1 MPVVSVLMPT
11 YNAEKYLK
19 EAIDSILNQT
29 FTDFEFLIID
39 DNSKDKTKKIIG
51 KYNDKRIKLI
61 KGPQK
66 GLAAALNCGIKKAQ
80 GKYIAR
86 MDADDISLPARLEKQ
101 VNYLEAH
108 PEITVLGMG
117 SVGACRQCAVKQYQN
132 AEDTRGRLV
141 MSCMTP
147 ASDGTFISIDDEEAK
162 QFRESVVEWLMTN
175 HPHDCPVCEEG
186 GNCHLQDMTVMTGHS
201 FRRYRFTKRTHRNQ
215 DLGPFI
221 SHEMNRCIACYRCVR
236 YYKDYADGTDL
247 GVYGAHDNVY
257 FGRPEDGTLESEFSG
272 NLVEICPT
280 GVFTDKTHSERYN
293 RKWDMQF
300 APSICQQCS
309 IGCNISPGE
318 RYGELRRIENRY
330 NGTVNHYFLCDRG
343 RFGYGY
349 VNLKDRP
356 RQPVQ
361 RRGDDFI
368 TLNAEQAMQGAAD
381 ILRQSKKV
389 IGIGSPRA
397 SVESNFALRELV
409 GEENFYTGIA
419 HGEQERLQ
427 LALKVLREGG
437 IYTPALREIES
448 YDAVLVLGEDVTQ
461 TGARV
466 ALAVRQAVK
475 GKARE
480 MAAAQKVADWQIAAI
495 LNIGQRAKHPLFVT
509 NVDDTRL
516 DDIAAWTYRAP
527 VEDQARL
534 GFAIAHALDN
544 SAPAVDGIEPE
555 LQSKIDVIVQA
566 LAGAKKPLIISGTNA
581 GSLEVIQAAANV
593 AKALKGRGADVGI
606 TMIARSV
613 NSMGLGI
620 MGGGSLEEALT
631 ELETGR
637 ADAVVVLE
645 NDLHRH
651 ASAIRVNAALAK
663 APLVMVV
670 DHQRTAIMENAHLV
684 LSAASFAE
692 SDGTVINN
700 EGRAQR
706 FFQVYDPAYYDS
718 KTVMLESWRWLHS
731 LHSTLLSREV
741 DWTQLDHVID
751 AVVAKIPELAG
762 IKDAAPDA
770 TFRIRGQK
778 LAREP
783 HRYSGRTA
791 MRANISVHEPRQPQ
805 DIDTMFTF
813 SMEGNNQPTAHRSQV
828 PFAWAPGWNSPQA
841 WNKFQDE
848 VGGKLRFGDPGVR
861 LFETSENGLD
871 YFTSVPARFQPQDG
885 KWRIAP
891 YYHLFGSDELSQ
903 RAPVFQSRMPQPYI
917 KLNPADAAKL
927 GVNAGTHVSF
937 SYDGNTVTLPV
948 EIAEGLT
955 AGQVGLPMG
964 MSGIAPVLAGA
975 HLEDLKEAQ
984 Q

>member
-1 MPVVSVLMPT
+1 
-11 YNAEKYLK
+11 
-19 EAIDSILNQT
+19 
-29 FTDFEFLIID
+29 
-39 DNSKDKTKKIIG
+39 
-51 KYNDKRIKLI
+51 
-61 KGPQK
+61 
-66 GLAAALNCGIKKAQ
+66 
-80 GKYIAR
+80 
-86 MDADDISLPARLEKQ
+86 
-101 VNYLEAH
+101 
-108 PEITVLGMG
+108 
-117 SVGACRQCAVKQYQN
+117 
-132 AEDTRGRLV
+132 
-141 MSCMTP
+141 
-147 ASDGTFISIDDEEAK
+147 
-162 QFRESVVEWLMTN
+162 
-175 HPHDCPVCEEG
+175 
-186 GNCHLQDMTVMTGHS
+186 
-201 FRRYRFTKRTHRNQ
+201 
-215 DLGPFI
+215 
-221 SHEMNRCIACYRCVR
+221 
-236 YYKDYADGTDL
+236 
-247 GVYGAHDNVY
+247 Y

-581 GSLEVIQAAANV
+581 GSIEVIQAAANV

-651 ASAIRVNAALAK
+651 ASATRVNAALAK

-927 GVNAGTHVSF
+927 GVNAGARVSF

>member
-1 MPVVSVLMPT
+1 
-11 YNAEKYLK
+11 
-19 EAIDSILNQT
+19 
-29 FTDFEFLIID
+29 
-39 DNSKDKTKKIIG
+39 
-51 KYNDKRIKLI
+51 
-61 KGPQK
+61 
-66 GLAAALNCGIKKAQ
+66 
-80 GKYIAR
+80 
-86 MDADDISLPARLEKQ
+86 
-101 VNYLEAH
+101 
-108 PEITVLGMG
+108 
-117 SVGACRQCAVKQYQN
+117 
-132 AEDTRGRLV
+132 
-141 MSCMTP
+141 
-147 ASDGTFISIDDEEAK
+147 
-162 QFRESVVEWLMTN
+162 
-175 HPHDCPVCEEG
+175 
-186 GNCHLQDMTVMTGHS
+186 
-201 FRRYRFTKRTHRNQ
+201 
-215 DLGPFI
+215 
-221 SHEMNRCIACYRCVR
+221 
-236 YYKDYADGTDL
+236 
-247 GVYGAHDNVY
+247 AHDNVY

-581 GSLEVIQAAANV
+581 GSAEVIQAAANV

-620 MGGGSLEEALT
+620 IGGGSLEEALT

-651 ASAIRVNAALAK
+651 ASATRVNAALAK

-718 KTVMLESWRWLHS
+718 QTVMLESWRWLHS

-927 GVNAGTHVSF
+927 GVNAGTRVSF

>member
-1 MPVVSVLMPT
+1 MATIHVDG
-11 YNAEKYLK
+11 K
-19 EAIDSILNQT
+19 EYEVNGA
-29 FTDFEFLIID
+29 
-39 DNSKDKTKKIIG
+39 DN
-51 KYNDKRIKLI
+51 L
-61 KGPQK
+61 
-66 GLAAALNCGIKKAQ
+66 
-80 GKYIAR
+80 
-86 MDADDISLPARLEKQ
+86 
-101 VNYLEAH
+101 LEACLSLGLDIPYFCWH
-108 PEITVLGMG
+108 PALG

-186 GNCHLQDMTVMTGHS
+186 GNCHLQDMTVMTGHT

-466 ALAVRQAVK
+466 ARAVRQGERGK
-475 GKARE
+475 GRE
-480 MAAAQKVADWQIAAI
+480 MAAAQKVADGPRAAI

-581 GSLEVIQAAANV
+581 GSTEVSQAAANV

-651 ASAIRVNAALAK
+651 ASATRVNAALAK

-927 GVNAGTHVSF
+927 GVNAGTRVSF

>member
-1 MPVVSVLMPT
+1 M
-11 YNAEKYLK
+11 
-19 EAIDSILNQT
+19 
-29 FTDFEFLIID
+29 
-39 DNSKDKTKKIIG
+39 
-51 KYNDKRIKLI
+51 
-61 KGPQK
+61 
-66 GLAAALNCGIKKAQ
+66 
-80 GKYIAR
+80 
-86 MDADDISLPARLEKQ
+86 
-101 VNYLEAH
+101 
-108 PEITVLGMG
+108 
-117 SVGACRQCAVKQYQN
+117 
-132 AEDTRGRLV
+132 
-141 MSCMTP
+141 
-147 ASDGTFISIDDEEAK
+147 
-162 QFRESVVEWLMTN
+162 
-175 HPHDCPVCEEG
+175 
-186 GNCHLQDMTVMTGHS
+186 
-201 FRRYRFTKRTHRNQ
+201 
-215 DLGPFI
+215 
-221 SHEMNRCIACYRCVR
+221 
-236 YYKDYADGTDL
+236 
-247 GVYGAHDNVY
+247 
-257 FGRPEDGTLESEFSG
+257 
-272 NLVEICPT
+272 
-280 GVFTDKTHSERYN
+280 
-293 RKWDMQF
+293 
-300 APSICQQCS
+300 
-309 IGCNISPGE
+309 
-318 RYGELRRIENRY
+318 
-330 NGTVNHYFLCDRG
+330 
-343 RFGYGY
+343 
-349 VNLKDRP
+349 
-356 RQPVQ
+356 
-361 RRGDDFI
+361 
-368 TLNAEQAMQGAAD
+368 
-381 ILRQSKKV
+381 
-389 IGIGSPRA
+389 
-397 SVESNFALRELV
+397 RELV
-409 GEENFYTGIA
+409 GAENFYTGIA
-419 HGEQERLQ
+419 QSEQERLQ

-437 IYTPALREIES
+437 VHTPALRDIES
-448 YDAVLVLGEDVTQ
+448 YDAVLVLGEDITQ

-509 NVDDTRL
+509 NVDNTRL

-544 SAPAVDGIEPE
+544 NAPAVDGISSD
-555 LQSKIDVIVQA
+555 LQNKIDVIVQA

-581 GSLEVIQAAANV
+581 GSAEVIQAAANV

-620 MGGGSLEEALT
+620 MGGGSLDDALT

-651 ASAIRVNAALAK
+651 ASATRVNAALAK

-718 KTVMLESWRWLHS
+718 NTIMLESWRWLHS
-731 LHSTLLSREV
+731 LHSTVQNREV

-751 AVVAKIPELAG
+751 AVVAAMPELAG

-805 DIDTMFTF
+805 DKDTMFAF
-813 SMEGNNQPTAHRSQV
+813 SMEGNNQPSAPRSQI

-848 VGGKLRFGDPGVR
+848 VGGKLRHGDPGVR
-861 LFETSENGLD
+861 LIEATEGGLD
-871 YFTSVPARFQPQDG
+871 YFTTVPASFQAQDG
-885 KWRIAP
+885 QWRIAP

-927 GVNAGTHVSF
+927 GVNAGTRVSF

-964 MSGIAPVLAGA
+964 MPGIAPVLAGA
-975 HLEDLKEAQ
+975 RLEDLQEAQ

>member
-1 MPVVSVLMPT
+1 M
-11 YNAEKYLK
+11 
-19 EAIDSILNQT
+19 
-29 FTDFEFLIID
+29 
-39 DNSKDKTKKIIG
+39 
-51 KYNDKRIKLI
+51 
-61 KGPQK
+61 
-66 GLAAALNCGIKKAQ
+66 
-80 GKYIAR
+80 
-86 MDADDISLPARLEKQ
+86 
-101 VNYLEAH
+101 
-108 PEITVLGMG
+108 
-117 SVGACRQCAVKQYQN
+117 
-132 AEDTRGRLV
+132 
-141 MSCMTP
+141 
-147 ASDGTFISIDDEEAK
+147 
-162 QFRESVVEWLMTN
+162 
-175 HPHDCPVCEEG
+175 
-186 GNCHLQDMTVMTGHS
+186 
-201 FRRYRFTKRTHRNQ
+201 
-215 DLGPFI
+215 
-221 SHEMNRCIACYRCVR
+221 
-236 YYKDYADGTDL
+236 
-247 GVYGAHDNVY
+247 
-257 FGRPEDGTLESEFSG
+257 
-272 NLVEICPT
+272 
-280 GVFTDKTHSERYN
+280 
-293 RKWDMQF
+293 
-300 APSICQQCS
+300 
-309 IGCNISPGE
+309 
-318 RYGELRRIENRY
+318 
-330 NGTVNHYFLCDRG
+330 
-343 RFGYGY
+343 
-349 VNLKDRP
+349 
-356 RQPVQ
+356 
-361 RRGDDFI
+361 
-368 TLNAEQAMQGAAD
+368 
-381 ILRQSKKV
+381 KV
-389 IGIGSPRA
+389 
-397 SVESNFALRELV
+397 NFALRELV
-409 GEENFYTGIA
+409 GADNFYTGIA
-419 HGEQERLQ
+419 QGELDRLQ
-427 LALKVLREGG
+427 LALSVLRDGG
-437 IYTPALREIES
+437 IHTPALREIES

-509 NVDDTRL
+509 NVDNTRL

-544 SAPAVDGIEPE
+544 NAPAVDGIDRD
-555 LQSKIDVIVQA
+555 LQNKIDVIVQA

-581 GSLEVIQAAANV
+581 GSAEVIQAAANV

-613 NSMGLGI
+613 NSMGLGMI
-620 MGGGSLEEALT
+620 GGGSLDDALT

-651 ASAIRVNAALAK
+651 ASAARVDAALAK
-663 APLVMVV
+663 APLVLVV
-670 DHQRTAIMENAHLV
+670 DHQLTAIMENAHLV

-706 FFQVYDPAYYDS
+706 FFQVYDPSYYDS
-718 KTVMLESWRWLHS
+718 NTVMLESWRWLHS
-731 LHSTLLSREV
+731 LHSTVQSREV

-751 AVVAKIPELAG
+751 AVVEKLPQLAG

-770 TFRIRGQK
+770 SFRIRGQK

-805 DIDTMFTF
+805 DKDTMFAF
-813 SMEGNNQPTAHRSQV
+813 SMEGNNQPSAPRSQI

-848 VGGKLRFGDPGVR
+848 VGGKLRHGDPGVR
-861 LFETSENGLD
+861 LIEASADGMD
-871 YFTSVPARFQPQDG
+871 YFTTVPASFHAQDG
-885 KWRIAP
+885 QWRVAP
-891 YYHLFGSDELSQ
+891 YYHLFGSDEMSQ
-903 RAPVFQSRMPQPYI
+903 RAPVFQTRMPQPYI

-927 GVNAGTHVSF
+927 GVNAGTRVSF

-964 MSGIAPVLAGA
+964 MPGIAPVLAGA
-975 HLEDLKEAQ
+975 RLEDLQEAQ

>member
-1 MPVVSVLMPT
+1 M
-11 YNAEKYLK
+11 
-19 EAIDSILNQT
+19 
-29 FTDFEFLIID
+29 
-39 DNSKDKTKKIIG
+39 
-51 KYNDKRIKLI
+51 
-61 KGPQK
+61 
-66 GLAAALNCGIKKAQ
+66 
-80 GKYIAR
+80 
-86 MDADDISLPARLEKQ
+86 
-101 VNYLEAH
+101 
-108 PEITVLGMG
+108 
-117 SVGACRQCAVKQYQN
+117 
-132 AEDTRGRLV
+132 
-141 MSCMTP
+141 
-147 ASDGTFISIDDEEAK
+147 
-162 QFRESVVEWLMTN
+162 
-175 HPHDCPVCEEG
+175 
-186 GNCHLQDMTVMTGHS
+186 
-201 FRRYRFTKRTHRNQ
+201 
-215 DLGPFI
+215 
-221 SHEMNRCIACYRCVR
+221 
-236 YYKDYADGTDL
+236 
-247 GVYGAHDNVY
+247 
-257 FGRPEDGTLESEFSG
+257 
-272 NLVEICPT
+272 
-280 GVFTDKTHSERYN
+280 
-293 RKWDMQF
+293 
-300 APSICQQCS
+300 
-309 IGCNISPGE
+309 
-318 RYGELRRIENRY
+318 
-330 NGTVNHYFLCDRG
+330 
-343 RFGYGY
+343 
-349 VNLKDRP
+349 NLKDRP

-361 RRGDDFI
+361 RRGDDLI

-409 GEENFYTGIA
+409 GADNFYTGIA
-419 HGEQERLQ
+419 QGEQERLQ
-427 LALKVLREGG
+427 LALSVLRDGG
-437 IYTPALREIES
+437 IHTPALREIES

-509 NVDDTRL
+509 NVDNTRL

-544 SAPAVDGIEPE
+544 NAPAVDGIDRD
-555 LQSKIDVIVQA
+555 LQNKIDVIVQA

-581 GSLEVIQAAANV
+581 GSAEVIQAAANV

-613 NSMGLGI
+613 NSMGLGMI
-620 MGGGSLEEALT
+620 GGGSLDDALT

-651 ASAIRVNAALAK
+651 ASATRVNAALAK
-663 APLVMVV
+663 APLVLVV

-706 FFQVYDPAYYDS
+706 FFQVYDPSYYDS
-718 KTVMLESWRWLHS
+718 NTVMLESWRWLHS
-731 LHSTLLSREV
+731 LHSTVQSREV

-751 AVVAKIPELAG
+751 AVVEKLPQLAG

-805 DIDTMFTF
+805 DKDTMFAF
-813 SMEGNNQPTAHRSQV
+813 SMEGNNQPSAPRSQI

-848 VGGKLRFGDPGVR
+848 VGGKLRHGDPGVR
-861 LFETSENGLD
+861 LIEASADGMD
-871 YFTSVPARFQPQDG
+871 YFTTVPASFQAQDG
-885 KWRIAP
+885 QWRIAP
-891 YYHLFGSDELSQ
+891 YYHLFGSDEMSQ
-903 RAPVFQSRMPQPYI
+903 RAPVFQTRMPQPYI

-927 GVNAGTHVSF
+927 GVNAGTRVSF

-964 MSGIAPVLAGA
+964 MPGIAPVLAGA
-975 HLEDLKEAQ
+975 RLEDLQEAQ

>member
-1 MPVVSVLMPT
+1 M
-11 YNAEKYLK
+11 
-19 EAIDSILNQT
+19 
-29 FTDFEFLIID
+29 
-39 DNSKDKTKKIIG
+39 
-51 KYNDKRIKLI
+51 
-61 KGPQK
+61 
-66 GLAAALNCGIKKAQ
+66 
-80 GKYIAR
+80 
-86 MDADDISLPARLEKQ
+86 
-101 VNYLEAH
+101 
-108 PEITVLGMG
+108 
-117 SVGACRQCAVKQYQN
+117 
-132 AEDTRGRLV
+132 
-141 MSCMTP
+141 
-147 ASDGTFISIDDEEAK
+147 
-162 QFRESVVEWLMTN
+162 
-175 HPHDCPVCEEG
+175 
-186 GNCHLQDMTVMTGHS
+186 
-201 FRRYRFTKRTHRNQ
+201 
-215 DLGPFI
+215 
-221 SHEMNRCIACYRCVR
+221 
-236 YYKDYADGTDL
+236 
-247 GVYGAHDNVY
+247 
-257 FGRPEDGTLESEFSG
+257 
-272 NLVEICPT
+272 
-280 GVFTDKTHSERYN
+280 
-293 RKWDMQF
+293 
-300 APSICQQCS
+300 
-309 IGCNISPGE
+309 
-318 RYGELRRIENRY
+318 RRIENRY
-330 NGTVNHYFLCDRG
+330 NGTVNRYFLCDRG

-361 RRGDDFI
+361 RRGDDLI

-397 SVESNFALRELV
+397 SIESNFALRELV
-409 GEENFYTGIA
+409 GADNFYTGIA
-419 HGEQERLQ
+419 KGEQARLQ
-427 LALKVLREGG
+427 MMLKVLREGG
-437 IYTPALREIES
+437 IHTPSLRDIES
-448 YDAVLVLGEDVTQ
+448 YDAVLVLGEDITQ

-534 GFAIAHALDN
+534 GFAIAHALDD
-544 SAPAVDGIEPE
+544 SAPAVDGLSQD
-555 LQSKIDVIVQA
+555 LQGKVDVIVQA

-581 GSLEVIQAAANV
+581 GSMEIIQAAANV
-593 AKALKGRGADVGI
+593 AKALKGRGADVGV
-606 TMIARSV
+606 TMVARAV
-613 NSMGLGI
+613 NSVGLGMI
-620 MGGGSLEEALT
+620 GGGSLEEALD
-631 ELETGR
+631 ELESGA
-637 ADAVVVLE
+637 ADAVIVLE

-651 ASAIRVNAALAK
+651 ASAARVDAALAK

-670 DHQRTAIMENAHLV
+670 DHQRTAIMDKAHLV

-692 SDGTVINN
+692 SDGTVVNN

-706 FFQVYDPAYYDS
+706 FFQVYDPAYYDA

-731 LHSTLLSREV
+731 LHSTVNNRQV

-751 AVVAKIPELAG
+751 AAIAALPQLAG

-805 DIDTMFTF
+805 DKDTMFAF
-813 SMEGNNQPTAHRSQV
+813 SMEGNNQPSAPRSQI

-848 VGGKLRFGDPGVR
+848 VGGKLRHGDPGVR
-861 LFETSENGLD
+861 LFEASASGLE
-871 YFTSVPARFQPQDG
+871 YFTAVPASFQAEEG

-903 RAPVFQSRMPQPYI
+903 RAPVFQSRMPEPYI

-927 GVNAGTHVSF
+927 GVNPGAMLSF
-937 SYDGNTVTLPV
+937 SVEGQTLRLPLV
-948 EIAEGLT
+948 ISEGLT

-964 MSGIAPVLAGA
+964 MPGIAPVLTGSRIDS
-975 HLEDLKEAQ
+975 LQEAKA
-984 Q
+984 

>member
-1 MPVVSVLMPT
+1 MATIHVDG
-11 YNAEKYLK
+11 K
-19 EAIDSILNQT
+19 EYEVNGA
-29 FTDFEFLIID
+29 
-39 DNSKDKTKKIIG
+39 DN
-51 KYNDKRIKLI
+51 L
-61 KGPQK
+61 
-66 GLAAALNCGIKKAQ
+66 
-80 GKYIAR
+80 
-86 MDADDISLPARLEKQ
+86 
-101 VNYLEAH
+101 LEACLSLGLDIPYFCWH
-108 PEITVLGMG
+108 PALG

-132 AEDTRGRLV
+132 VEDTRGRLV

-162 QFRESVVEWLMTN
+162 QFRESVVEGLMTN

-516 DDIAAWTYRAP
+516 DDIAALTYRAP

-581 GSLEVIQAAANV
+581 GSIEVIQAAANV

-637 ADAVVVLE
+637 ADAVGVLE

-651 ASAIRVNAALAK
+651 ASATRVNAALAK

-955 AGQVGLPMG
+955 AGQGGLPMG

>member
-1 MPVVSVLMPT
+1 
-11 YNAEKYLK
+11 
-19 EAIDSILNQT
+19 
-29 FTDFEFLIID
+29 
-39 DNSKDKTKKIIG
+39 
-51 KYNDKRIKLI
+51 
-61 KGPQK
+61 
-66 GLAAALNCGIKKAQ
+66 
-80 GKYIAR
+80 
-86 MDADDISLPARLEKQ
+86 
-101 VNYLEAH
+101 
-108 PEITVLGMG
+108 
-117 SVGACRQCAVKQYQN
+117 
-132 AEDTRGRLV
+132 
-141 MSCMTP
+141 
-147 ASDGTFISIDDEEAK
+147 
-162 QFRESVVEWLMTN
+162 
-175 HPHDCPVCEEG
+175 
-186 GNCHLQDMTVMTGHS
+186 MTGHS

-257 FGRPEDGTLESEFSG
+257 FGRPEDGTLENEFSG

-581 GSLEVIQAAANV
+581 GSAEVIQAAANV

-651 ASAIRVNAALAK
+651 ASATRVNAALAK

-927 GVNAGTHVSF
+927 GVNAGSRVSF

>member
-1 MPVVSVLMPT
+1 
-11 YNAEKYLK
+11 
-19 EAIDSILNQT
+19 
-29 FTDFEFLIID
+29 
-39 DNSKDKTKKIIG
+39 
-51 KYNDKRIKLI
+51 
-61 KGPQK
+61 
-66 GLAAALNCGIKKAQ
+66 
-80 GKYIAR
+80 
-86 MDADDISLPARLEKQ
+86 
-101 VNYLEAH
+101 
-108 PEITVLGMG
+108 
-117 SVGACRQCAVKQYQN
+117 
-132 AEDTRGRLV
+132 
-141 MSCMTP
+141 
-147 ASDGTFISIDDEEAK
+147 
-162 QFRESVVEWLMTN
+162 
-175 HPHDCPVCEEG
+175 CPVCEEG

-927 GVNAGTHVSF
+927 GVNAGTRVSF

>member
-1 MPVVSVLMPT
+1 MATIHVDG
-11 YNAEKYLK
+11 K
-19 EAIDSILNQT
+19 EYEVNGA
-29 FTDFEFLIID
+29 
-39 DNSKDKTKKIIG
+39 DN
-51 KYNDKRIKLI
+51 L
-61 KGPQK
+61 
-66 GLAAALNCGIKKAQ
+66 
-80 GKYIAR
+80 
-86 MDADDISLPARLEKQ
+86 
-101 VNYLEAH
+101 LEACLSLGLDIPYFCWH
-108 PEITVLGMG
+108 PALG

-221 SHEMNRCIACYRCVR
+221 SHEMNRCIACYRR

-651 ASAIRVNAALAK
+651 ASATRVNAALAK

-927 GVNAGTHVSF
+927 GVNAGTRVSF

>member
-1 MPVVSVLMPT
+1 
-11 YNAEKYLK
+11 
-19 EAIDSILNQT
+19 
-29 FTDFEFLIID
+29 
-39 DNSKDKTKKIIG
+39 
-51 KYNDKRIKLI
+51 
-61 KGPQK
+61 
-66 GLAAALNCGIKKAQ
+66 
-80 GKYIAR
+80 
-86 MDADDISLPARLEKQ
+86 
-101 VNYLEAH
+101 
-108 PEITVLGMG
+108 
-117 SVGACRQCAVKQYQN
+117 
-132 AEDTRGRLV
+132 
-141 MSCMTP
+141 
-147 ASDGTFISIDDEEAK
+147 
-162 QFRESVVEWLMTN
+162 
-175 HPHDCPVCEEG
+175 
-186 GNCHLQDMTVMTGHS
+186 
-201 FRRYRFTKRTHRNQ
+201 
-215 DLGPFI
+215 
-221 SHEMNRCIACYRCVR
+221 
-236 YYKDYADGTDL
+236 
-247 GVYGAHDNVY
+247 
-257 FGRPEDGTLESEFSG
+257 
-272 NLVEICPT
+272 
-280 GVFTDKTHSERYN
+280 
-293 RKWDMQF
+293 MQF

-581 GSLEVIQAAANV
+581 GSIEVIQAAANV

-651 ASAIRVNAALAK
+651 ASATRVNAALAK

-927 GVNAGTHVSF
+927 GVNAGARVSF

>member
-1 MPVVSVLMPT
+1 MATIHVDG
-11 YNAEKYLK
+11 K
-19 EAIDSILNQT
+19 EYEVNGA
-29 FTDFEFLIID
+29 
-39 DNSKDKTKKIIG
+39 DN
-51 KYNDKRIKLI
+51 L
-61 KGPQK
+61 
-66 GLAAALNCGIKKAQ
+66 
-80 GKYIAR
+80 
-86 MDADDISLPARLEKQ
+86 
-101 VNYLEAH
+101 LEACLSLGLDIPYFCWH
-108 PEITVLGMG
+108 PALG

-544 SAPAVDGIEPE
+544 AAPTVDGIEPE

-651 ASAIRVNAALAK
+651 ASATRVNAALAK

-871 YFTSVPARFQPQDG
+871 YFTSVPARFQPQAG

-927 GVNAGTHVSF
+927 GVNAGTRVSF

>member
-1 MPVVSVLMPT
+1 
-11 YNAEKYLK
+11 
-19 EAIDSILNQT
+19 
-29 FTDFEFLIID
+29 
-39 DNSKDKTKKIIG
+39 
-51 KYNDKRIKLI
+51 
-61 KGPQK
+61 
-66 GLAAALNCGIKKAQ
+66 
-80 GKYIAR
+80 
-86 MDADDISLPARLEKQ
+86 
-101 VNYLEAH
+101 
-108 PEITVLGMG
+108 
-117 SVGACRQCAVKQYQN
+117 
-132 AEDTRGRLV
+132 
-141 MSCMTP
+141 
-147 ASDGTFISIDDEEAK
+147 
-162 QFRESVVEWLMTN
+162 
-175 HPHDCPVCEEG
+175 
-186 GNCHLQDMTVMTGHS
+186 
-201 FRRYRFTKRTHRNQ
+201 HRNQ

-581 GSLEVIQAAANV
+581 GSAEVIQAAANV

-651 ASAIRVNAALAK
+651 ASATRVNAALAK

-927 GVNAGTHVSF
+927 GVNAGTRVSF

>member
-1 MPVVSVLMPT
+1 
-11 YNAEKYLK
+11 
-19 EAIDSILNQT
+19 
-29 FTDFEFLIID
+29 
-39 DNSKDKTKKIIG
+39 
-51 KYNDKRIKLI
+51 
-61 KGPQK
+61 
-66 GLAAALNCGIKKAQ
+66 
-80 GKYIAR
+80 
-86 MDADDISLPARLEKQ
+86 
-101 VNYLEAH
+101 
-108 PEITVLGMG
+108 
-117 SVGACRQCAVKQYQN
+117 
-132 AEDTRGRLV
+132 
-141 MSCMTP
+141 
-147 ASDGTFISIDDEEAK
+147 
-162 QFRESVVEWLMTN
+162 
-175 HPHDCPVCEEG
+175 
-186 GNCHLQDMTVMTGHS
+186 
-201 FRRYRFTKRTHRNQ
+201 
-215 DLGPFI
+215 
-221 SHEMNRCIACYRCVR
+221 
-236 YYKDYADGTDL
+236 

-581 GSLEVIQAAANV
+581 GSAEVIQAAANV

-651 ASAIRVNAALAK
+651 ASATRVNAALAK

-805 DIDTMFTF
+805 EIDTKFTF

-927 GVNAGTHVSF
+927 GVNAGTRVSF

>member
-1 MPVVSVLMPT
+1 MANCVVS
-11 YNAEKYLK
+11 K
-19 EAIDSILNQT
+19 
-29 FTDFEFLIID
+29 
-39 DNSKDKTKKIIG
+39 
-51 KYNDKRIKLI
+51 
-61 KGPQK
+61 
-66 GLAAALNCGIKKAQ
+66 
-80 GKYIAR
+80 
-86 MDADDISLPARLEKQ
+86 
-101 VNYLEAH
+101 
-108 PEITVLGMG
+108 
-117 SVGACRQCAVKQYQN
+117 
-132 AEDTRGRLV
+132 
-141 MSCMTP
+141 
-147 ASDGTFISIDDEEAK
+147 
-162 QFRESVVEWLMTN
+162 
-175 HPHDCPVCEEG
+175 
-186 GNCHLQDMTVMTGHS
+186 
-201 FRRYRFTKRTHRNQ
+201 
-215 DLGPFI
+215 
-221 SHEMNRCIACYRCVR
+221 
-236 YYKDYADGTDL
+236 
-247 GVYGAHDNVY
+247 
-257 FGRPEDGTLESEFSG
+257 
-272 NLVEICPT
+272 
-280 GVFTDKTHSERYN
+280 
-293 RKWDMQF
+293 
-300 APSICQQCS
+300 
-309 IGCNISPGE
+309 
-318 RYGELRRIENRY
+318 NRY

-461 TGARV
+461 TGARA

-651 ASAIRVNAALAK
+651 ASATRVNAALAK

-861 LFETSENGLD
+861 LFATSENGLD

-927 GVNAGTHVSF
+927 GVNAGTRVSF

>member
-1 MPVVSVLMPT
+1 MATIHVDG
-11 YNAEKYLK
+11 K
-19 EAIDSILNQT
+19 EYEVNGA
-29 FTDFEFLIID
+29 
-39 DNSKDKTKKIIG
+39 DN
-51 KYNDKRIKLI
+51 L
-61 KGPQK
+61 
-66 GLAAALNCGIKKAQ
+66 
-80 GKYIAR
+80 
-86 MDADDISLPARLEKQ
+86 
-101 VNYLEAH
+101 LEACLSLGLDIPYFCWH
-108 PEITVLGMG
+108 PALG

-147 ASDGTFISIDDEEAK
+147 ASDDTFISIDDEEAK

-419 HGEQERLQ
+419 HREQERLQ

-495 LNIGQRAKHPLFVT
+495 LNIGQRAKYPLFVT

-516 DDIAAWTYRAP
+516 DDIAASTYRAP

-555 LQSKIDVIVQA
+555 LQNKIDVIVQA

-581 GSLEVIQAAANV
+581 GSIEVIQAAANV

-651 ASAIRVNAALAK
+651 ASATRVNAALAK

>member
-1 MPVVSVLMPT
+1 
-11 YNAEKYLK
+11 
-19 EAIDSILNQT
+19 
-29 FTDFEFLIID
+29 
-39 DNSKDKTKKIIG
+39 
-51 KYNDKRIKLI
+51 
-61 KGPQK
+61 
-66 GLAAALNCGIKKAQ
+66 
-80 GKYIAR
+80 
-86 MDADDISLPARLEKQ
+86 
-101 VNYLEAH
+101 
-108 PEITVLGMG
+108 
-117 SVGACRQCAVKQYQN
+117 
-132 AEDTRGRLV
+132 
-141 MSCMTP
+141 
-147 ASDGTFISIDDEEAK
+147 
-162 QFRESVVEWLMTN
+162 
-175 HPHDCPVCEEG
+175 PVCEEG

-927 GVNAGTHVSF
+927 GVNAGTRVSF

>member
-1 MPVVSVLMPT
+1 
-11 YNAEKYLK
+11 
-19 EAIDSILNQT
+19 
-29 FTDFEFLIID
+29 
-39 DNSKDKTKKIIG
+39 
-51 KYNDKRIKLI
+51 
-61 KGPQK
+61 
-66 GLAAALNCGIKKAQ
+66 
-80 GKYIAR
+80 
-86 MDADDISLPARLEKQ
+86 
-101 VNYLEAH
+101 
-108 PEITVLGMG
+108 
-117 SVGACRQCAVKQYQN
+117 
-132 AEDTRGRLV
+132 
-141 MSCMTP
+141 
-147 ASDGTFISIDDEEAK
+147 
-162 QFRESVVEWLMTN
+162 
-175 HPHDCPVCEEG
+175 
-186 GNCHLQDMTVMTGHS
+186 
-201 FRRYRFTKRTHRNQ
+201 
-215 DLGPFI
+215 
-221 SHEMNRCIACYRCVR
+221 
-236 YYKDYADGTDL
+236 
-247 GVYGAHDNVY
+247 
-257 FGRPEDGTLESEFSG
+257 
-272 NLVEICPT
+272 
-280 GVFTDKTHSERYN
+280 
-293 RKWDMQF
+293 MQF

-330 NGTVNHYFLCDRG
+330 NGTVNRYFLCDRG

-361 RRGDDFI
+361 RRGDDLI

-397 SVESNFALRELV
+397 SIESNFALRELV
-409 GEENFYTGIA
+409 GADNFYTGIA
-419 HGEQERLQ
+419 KGEQARLQ
-427 LALKVLREGG
+427 MMLKVLREGG
-437 IYTPALREIES
+437 VHTPSLRDIES
-448 YDAVLVLGEDVTQ
+448 YDAVLVLGEDITQ

-509 NVDDTRL
+509 NIDDTRL

-534 GFAIAHALDN
+534 GFAIAHALDD
-544 SAPAVDGIEPE
+544 SAPAVDG
-555 LQSKIDVIVQA
+555 LSQDLKGKVDVIVQA

-581 GSLEVIQAAANV
+581 GSMEIIQAAANV
-593 AKALKGRGADVGI
+593 AKALKGRGSDVGV
-606 TMIARSV
+606 TMVARAV
-613 NSMGLGI
+613 NSVGLGMI
-620 MGGGSLEEALT
+620 GGGSLEEALD
-631 ELETGR
+631 ELESGA
-637 ADAVVVLE
+637 ADAVIVLE

-651 ASAIRVNAALAK
+651 ASAARVDAALAK

-670 DHQRTAIMENAHLV
+670 DHQRTAIMDKAHLV

-692 SDGTVINN
+692 SDGTVVNN

-706 FFQVYDPAYYDS
+706 FFQVYDPAYYDA

-731 LHSTLLSREV
+731 LHSTVNNRQV

-751 AVVAKIPELAG
+751 AAIAALPQLAG

-805 DIDTMFTF
+805 DKDTMFAF
-813 SMEGNNQPTAHRSQV
+813 SMEGNNQPSAPRSQI

-848 VGGKLRFGDPGVR
+848 VGGKLRHGDPGVR
-861 LFETSENGLD
+861 LFEASANGLE
-871 YFTSVPARFQPQDG
+871 YFTAVPASFQAEEG

-903 RAPVFQSRMPQPYI
+903 RAPVFESRMPEPYI

-927 GVNAGTHVSF
+927 GVNAGAMLSF
-937 SYDGNTVTLPV
+937 SVEGQTLRLPLV
-948 EIAEGLT
+948 ISEGLT

-964 MSGIAPVLAGA
+964 MPGIAPVLTGSRIDS
-975 HLEDLKEAQ
+975 LQEAKA
-984 Q
+984 

>member
-1 MPVVSVLMPT
+1 MATIHVDG
-11 YNAEKYLK
+11 K
-19 EAIDSILNQT
+19 EYEVNGA
-29 FTDFEFLIID
+29 
-39 DNSKDKTKKIIG
+39 DN
-51 KYNDKRIKLI
+51 L
-61 KGPQK
+61 
-66 GLAAALNCGIKKAQ
+66 
-80 GKYIAR
+80 
-86 MDADDISLPARLEKQ
+86 
-101 VNYLEAH
+101 LEACLSLGLDIPYFCWH
-108 PEITVLGMG
+108 PALG

-147 ASDGTFISIDDEEAK
+147 ASSAGTCISIDDEEAK

-651 ASAIRVNAALAK
+651 ASATRVNAALAK

-706 FFQVYDPAYYDS
+706 FFQVYDPAYYYS

>member
-1 MPVVSVLMPT
+1 
-11 YNAEKYLK
+11 
-19 EAIDSILNQT
+19 
-29 FTDFEFLIID
+29 
-39 DNSKDKTKKIIG
+39 
-51 KYNDKRIKLI
+51 
-61 KGPQK
+61 
-66 GLAAALNCGIKKAQ
+66 
-80 GKYIAR
+80 
-86 MDADDISLPARLEKQ
+86 
-101 VNYLEAH
+101 
-108 PEITVLGMG
+108 
-117 SVGACRQCAVKQYQN
+117 
-132 AEDTRGRLV
+132 
-141 MSCMTP
+141 
-147 ASDGTFISIDDEEAK
+147 
-162 QFRESVVEWLMTN
+162 
-175 HPHDCPVCEEG
+175 
-186 GNCHLQDMTVMTGHS
+186 
-201 FRRYRFTKRTHRNQ
+201 
-215 DLGPFI
+215 
-221 SHEMNRCIACYRCVR
+221 MNRCIACYRCVR

-581 GSLEVIQAAANV
+581 GSIEVIQAAANV

-651 ASAIRVNAALAK
+651 ASATRVNAALAK

>member
-1 MPVVSVLMPT
+1 M
-11 YNAEKYLK
+11 
-19 EAIDSILNQT
+19 
-29 FTDFEFLIID
+29 
-39 DNSKDKTKKIIG
+39 
-51 KYNDKRIKLI
+51 
-61 KGPQK
+61 
-66 GLAAALNCGIKKAQ
+66 
-80 GKYIAR
+80 
-86 MDADDISLPARLEKQ
+86 
-101 VNYLEAH
+101 
-108 PEITVLGMG
+108 
-117 SVGACRQCAVKQYQN
+117 
-132 AEDTRGRLV
+132 
-141 MSCMTP
+141 
-147 ASDGTFISIDDEEAK
+147 
-162 QFRESVVEWLMTN
+162 
-175 HPHDCPVCEEG
+175 
-186 GNCHLQDMTVMTGHS
+186 
-201 FRRYRFTKRTHRNQ
+201 
-215 DLGPFI
+215 
-221 SHEMNRCIACYRCVR
+221 
-236 YYKDYADGTDL
+236 
-247 GVYGAHDNVY
+247 
-257 FGRPEDGTLESEFSG
+257 
-272 NLVEICPT
+272 
-280 GVFTDKTHSERYN
+280 
-293 RKWDMQF
+293 
-300 APSICQQCS
+300 
-309 IGCNISPGE
+309 
-318 RYGELRRIENRY
+318 
-330 NGTVNHYFLCDRG
+330 
-343 RFGYGY
+343 
-349 VNLKDRP
+349 
-356 RQPVQ
+356 
-361 RRGDDFI
+361 
-368 TLNAEQAMQGAAD
+368 
-381 ILRQSKKV
+381 

-581 GSLEVIQAAANV
+581 GSAEVIQAAANV

-651 ASAIRVNAALAK
+651 ASATRVNAALAK

-751 AVVAKIPELAG
+751 AVVAKIRNWRVSKMLRRMRHSVFVGRNWPVSRTVTAVVPPCAPISAFMSRVSRRILTPCSPSRWKVTTSRPRTVRRCRLPGHRAGTPRRRGTNSRTKWAANCALAIRACVCLKPAKMVWITSPAYRHASSRRTG
-762 IKDAAPDA
+762 NGVSRRITTCLAAMNCHSVLRSSRA
-770 TFRIRGQK
+770 VCR
-778 LAREP
+778 
-783 HRYSGRTA
+783 SRT
-791 MRANISVHEPRQPQ
+791 S
-805 DIDTMFTF
+805 
-813 SMEGNNQPTAHRSQV
+813 
-828 PFAWAPGWNSPQA
+828 NSTQ
-841 WNKFQDE
+841 
-848 VGGKLRFGDPGVR
+848 
-861 LFETSENGLD
+861 
-871 YFTSVPARFQPQDG
+871 
-885 KWRIAP
+885 
-891 YYHLFGSDELSQ
+891 
-903 RAPVFQSRMPQPYI
+903 RMPRSW
-917 KLNPADAAKL
+917 
-927 GVNAGTHVSF
+927 V
-937 SYDGNTVTLPV
+937 
-948 EIAEGLT
+948 
-955 AGQVGLPMG
+955 
-964 MSGIAPVLAGA
+964 
-975 HLEDLKEAQ
+975 
-984 Q
+984 